1 MKILGIDPGTT
12 RTGYG
17 LIEKDRGVKL
27 LACGLID
34 GEGVGKENRLS
45 HLEKGIQALINTHK
59 PDLVCLERLF
69 FSKNKKTASSVSE
82 ARGVI
87 LLVLQKSGVD
97 FVEFSPSEVKS
108 AVAGDGGA
116 GKRDVLRAV
125 MSRFFSNILSL
136 VWTLLLPAMSSKG
149 RFHNHLT
156 IWSSRKKFFFKIVTL
171 AVAKTMV

>member
-125 MSRFFSNILSL
+125 M
-136 VWTLLLPAMSSKG
+136 WTLGVKDIPGPDDISDALAIALRGAFDLPLRGS
-149 RFHNHLT
+149 
-156 IWSSRKKFFFKIVTL
+156 
-171 AVAKTMV
+171 

>member
-108 AVAGDGGA
+108 AVAGSGGA
-116 GKRDVLRAV
+116 SKRDVLRAV
-125 MSRFFSNILSL
+125 M
-136 VWTLLLPAMSSKG
+136 WTLGVKDIPGPDDISDALAIALRGAFDLPLRGS
-149 RFHNHLT
+149 
-156 IWSSRKKFFFKIVTL
+156 
-171 AVAKTMV
+171 